1 MKYYGE
7 KLHKHSQSGPFFC
20 PCLHFLK
27 YSCFPKKNQAANF
40 QHLHY
45 LIFKQN
51 KSNTY
56 GLLLTKTVY
65 TQTDNFVNTFMAQI

>member
-20 PCLHFLK
+20 PFLHFLK
-27 YSCFPKKNQAANF
+27 YSCFPKKKIKQPIF
-40 QHLHY
+40 SIYY